1 MRAGAVVLRGEH
13 GHHRSGRSSK
23 HVSCRYDCLLR
34 TLSFQRDYACRHS
47 GACCTAGWI
56 EPDESG
62 RCRFHDAHPDGGC
75 RIQRE
80 SSHESLPRACQQFP
94 RVATLSPAGTSV
106 TLSAFCP
113 TAASLLFGT
122 EPFTIVD
129 APDTRALDGLD
140 ARGVLPPLLRD
151 GMLMDWEAVARWEQL
166 AVETLSAH
174 RDDADRAL
182 ALIDAASTP
191 VIGTWTPADGTLS
204 DALAAAFSRVTASG
218 GDGDMPGSRDRR
230 NAARARYFA
239 SHAFACW
246 PMYNGQGIRG
256 ALDWLLKA
264 RTALDAERRSCPD
277 LKEAVRRA
285 DLALRHRV

>member
-1 MRAGAVVLRGEH
+1 MRP
-13 GHHRSGRSSK
+13 GRE
-23 HVSCRYDCLLR
+23 RPNLDRLR

-80 SSHESLPRACQQFP
+80 YSHASLPRACQQFP

-129 APDTRALDGLD
+129 APDTRALEGLD

-151 GMLMDWEAVARWEQL
+151 GMLMDWAAVARWEQL

-182 ALIDAASTP
+182 AIIQAASTP
-191 VIGTWTPADGTLS
+191 VIETWTPADGGLS
-204 DALAAAFSRVTASG
+204 DALTAMFSRVTEPGVSAATGSG
-218 GDGDMPGSRDRR
+218 ERLNP
-230 NAARARYFA
+230 ALARYYA

-256 ALDWLLKA
+256 ALDWLLKT
-264 RTALDAERRSCPD
+264 RTALDEERRSAPN
-277 LKEAVRRA
+277 LTAAFRQA
-285 DLALRHRV
+285 DLRLRHAL